1 MTAHPAD
8 QATPQATDLS
18 RRFGRLPADKR
29 RIFLD
34 ALASRGIDFA
44 RLPIVAREEDTGPER
59 VAPLSYAQERL
70 WLIGRM
76 GGDAA
81 LLHIAGGLD
90 LVGPLDG
97 DALTRAFEALVA
109 RHPALRTGF
118 RAGESD
124 GVEAVTLAVVAASL
138 RRVSLET
145 SDRDIAE
152 ERLAALSRE
161 EARRPFDL
169 AAPPLFRAVLVRM
182 EPERHVLLLT
192 MHHLVSDGR
201 SVEILLAELMHVYA
215 AGEAAGP
222 PALPIAYADYARWQ
236 RDWLEAGELD
246 RQLSWWRERLGAT
259 ETVIPLPTD
268 RPRPAV
274 QSFRGAAVDFT
285 LDADVATGLEALAR
299 QAGATSA
306 MVLLA
311 ILSLVLRR
319 YTGEADLRIG
329 IPVAN
334 RNRPETEGLVG
345 LFVNTLA
352 IRVIVDPGAS
362 VLDHVRAVRDAMV
375 DAQGHQDLPFER
387 LVEALQTRRTVSH
400 TPVVQVMHSHRVEGP
415 GRFEIGDL
423 TVSPFGR
430 GTGNVQFDLVLETV
444 TEARGALR
452 GSFGYA
458 RDLFQRDT
466 MERMRDGF
474 LTLLRGAVEE
484 PGRRVDALPL
494 VPFEALSDL
503 SAPYADGMPLSEG
516 LVPELIGEAALAD
529 PDAPAV
535 VCGPRTTTFGELDR
549 AANRLAHRLIREGI
563 GPETVVAVALPRGP
577 DQIAAFLAILRAGG
591 AFLPLDPAQPT
602 ARLTALV
609 EDAGARLLLARGST
623 LDGLS
628 RAGPG
633 GLARLDPSNLDLA
646 SEPESAP
653 SRTAHPDQLAYV
665 IYTSGSTGRPKG
677 VAVAHGPLARH
688 VRATGAVYGTNR
700 QTRELH
706 VLSMSFDGA
715 QERWMVPLAFG
726 GCVVLKPDGLWTPR
740 EALDA
745 MERHGVTHAG
755 FPTAYMHQLALEA
768 ASGPRPRRRSYSFG
782 GEALSRESF
791 ALIGRAL
798 DPTLLINGY
807 GPTETVIS
815 PLVWRARAGDAVE
828 GAYAPIGR
836 AVGDRRAYI
845 LDAALQPVPVGVT
858 GELHLGGDALA
869 RGYLSQAGQ
878 TADRF
883 IPDPFPELSG
893 REGGRLYRTGDLGRW
908 RADGTVEYLGRADA
922 QVKLRGFRIEL
933 GEVEAALL
941 AQEIVAGAA
950 AGLRQGPA
958 GPMLV
963 AYVVTAAGAE
973 FDPAALR
980 ADLARRLPDY
990 MVPSR
995 IVALDR
1001 LPLTP
1006 NGKLDRAALP
1016 EPAPLAEGLSG
1027 PSRPLT
1033 ATETV
1038 VADIWAKALGLPAI
1052 PPDRNFFE
1060 AGANSLTA
1068 LRVLTALGTAFPE
1081 RSPTIADIFNNQSV
1095 ETLAAALTADAVGT
1109 AQVVRLRT
1117 TGDRP
1122 MLYCF
1127 PGLMVNTREYAPLVR
1142 RLGPDQ
1148 PVTGFVCY
1156 SLTDAR
1162 KSVVSVEDIAA
1173 RYAEIIEKESAGRPC
1188 TMLGWS
1194 WGGVL
1199 AYEAAR
1205 MLGSRVDLGF
1215 VGMLDVCDI
1224 DVSFAVGALP
1234 VLTPEHRRHLQ
1245 ENVASW
1251 LERSPMRADWEDL
1264 FRRMDPELHE
1274 QFLAYVAAAPDPLP
1288 LDGPGVGSKEY
1299 ELWTFV
1305 DNTLLY
1311 RRYRADKFDCPI
1323 RVWLAGRSVE
1333 RGLNHV
1339 DWGRYS
1345 NRVEQVT
1352 VIPDVTHREIV
1363 DSTMFHDSF
1372 AASL

>member
-44 RLPIVAREEDTGPER
+44 RLPIVAREEDAGPER

-97 DALTRAFEALVA
+97 DALARAFEALVA

-124 GVEAVTLAVVAASL
+124 GVEAITLAVVAANL
-138 RRVSLET
+138 RQVSLET
-145 SDRDIAE
+145 SDRDTAE
-152 ERLAALSRE
+152 ERLASLSRE

-201 SVEILLAELMHVYA
+201 SVEILLAELMRVYA
-215 AGEAAGP
+215 AGEAAGL

-246 RQLSWWRERLGAT
+246 RQLSWWRDRLGTT

-503 SAPYADGMPLSEG
+503 SAPYADGMPLSEA
-516 LVPELIGEAALAD
+516 LVPGLIGEAALAA

-549 AANRLAHRLIREGI
+549 AANRLAHRLMREGV

-609 EDAGARLLLARGST
+609 EDAGARLLLA
-623 LDGLS
+623 
-628 RAGPG
+628 
-633 GLARLDPSNLDLA
+633 
-646 SEPESAP
+646 
-653 SRTAHPDQLAYV
+653 
-665 IYTSGSTGRPKG
+665 
-677 VAVAHGPLARH
+677 
-688 VRATGAVYGTNR
+688 
-700 QTRELH
+700 
-706 VLSMSFDGA
+706 
-715 QERWMVPLAFG
+715 
-726 GCVVLKPDGLWTPR
+726 
-740 EALDA
+740 
-745 MERHGVTHAG
+745 
-755 FPTAYMHQLALEA
+755 
-768 ASGPRPRRRSYSFG
+768 
-782 GEALSRESF
+782 
-791 ALIGRAL
+791 
-798 DPTLLINGY
+798 
-807 GPTETVIS
+807 
-815 PLVWRARAGDAVE
+815 
-828 GAYAPIGR
+828 
-836 AVGDRRAYI
+836 
-845 LDAALQPVPVGVT
+845 
-858 GELHLGGDALA
+858 
-869 RGYLSQAGQ
+869 QA
-878 TADRF
+878 
-883 IPDPFPELSG
+883 
-893 REGGRLYRTGDLGRW
+893 
-908 RADGTVEYLGRADA
+908 
-922 QVKLRGFRIEL
+922 
-933 GEVEAALL
+933 
-941 AQEIVAGAA
+941 
-950 AGLRQGPA
+950 
-958 GPMLV
+958 
-963 AYVVTAAGAE
+963 
-973 FDPAALR
+973 
-980 ADLARRLPDY
+980 
-990 MVPSR
+990 
-995 IVALDR
+995 
-1001 LPLTP
+1001 
-1006 NGKLDRAALP
+1006 
-1016 EPAPLAEGLSG
+1016 
-1027 PSRPLT
+1027 
-1033 ATETV
+1033 
-1038 VADIWAKALGLPAI
+1038 
-1052 PPDRNFFE
+1052 
-1060 AGANSLTA
+1060 
-1068 LRVLTALGTAFPE
+1068 
-1081 RSPTIADIFNNQSV
+1081 
-1095 ETLAAALTADAVGT
+1095 
-1109 AQVVRLRT
+1109 
-1117 TGDRP
+1117 
-1122 MLYCF
+1122 
-1127 PGLMVNTREYAPLVR
+1127 
-1142 RLGPDQ
+1142 
-1148 PVTGFVCY
+1148 
-1156 SLTDAR
+1156 
-1162 KSVVSVEDIAA
+1162 
-1173 RYAEIIEKESAGRPC
+1173 
-1188 TMLGWS
+1188 
-1194 WGGVL
+1194 
-1199 AYEAAR
+1199 
-1205 MLGSRVDLGF
+1205 
-1215 VGMLDVCDI
+1215 
-1224 DVSFAVGALP
+1224 
-1234 VLTPEHRRHLQ
+1234 
-1245 ENVASW
+1245 
-1251 LERSPMRADWEDL
+1251 
-1264 FRRMDPELHE
+1264 
-1274 QFLAYVAAAPDPLP
+1274 
-1288 LDGPGVGSKEY
+1288 
-1299 ELWTFV
+1299 
-1305 DNTLLY
+1305 
-1311 RRYRADKFDCPI
+1311 
-1323 RVWLAGRSVE
+1323 
-1333 RGLNHV
+1333 
-1339 DWGRYS
+1339 
-1345 NRVEQVT
+1345 
-1352 VIPDVTHREIV
+1352 
-1363 DSTMFHDSF
+1363 
-1372 AASL
+1372 

>member
-1 MTAHPAD
+1 MTG
-8 QATPQATDLS
+8 QAADLS
-18 RRFGRLPADKR
+18 RRFARLPTDKR
-29 RIFLD
+29 RVFLD
-34 ALASRGIDFA
+34 ALAARGIDFS
-44 RLPIVAREEDTGPER
+44 RLPIVAGDEEAGGER

-90 LVGPLDG
+90 LAGPLDRG
-97 DALTRAFEALVA
+97 ALARALDALVA

-118 RAGESD
+118 QSGETD
-124 GVEAVTLAVVAASL
+124 EVEAVTAAIVATSL
-138 RRVSLET
+138 REVSLEAE
-145 SDRDIAE
+145 DRTLAE
-152 ERLAALSRE
+152 ERVASLSRE

-169 AAPPLFRAVLVRM
+169 AAPPLLRAVLVRM
-182 EPERHVLLLT
+182 EAERHVLLLT

-201 SVEILLAELMHVYA
+201 SVEILLADLMRLYA
-215 AGEAAGP
+215 AGEESGLP
-222 PALPIAYADYARWQ
+222 PLPIAYADYARWQ
-236 RDWLEAGELD
+236 RDWLEAGELE
-246 RQLSWWRERLGAT
+246 RQLGWWRDRLGAA
-259 ETVIPLPTD
+259 ESVIPLPTD

-274 QSFRGAAVDFT
+274 QSFRGAAVDFAV
-285 LDADVATGLEALAR
+285 DADVAARLEILAR
-299 QAGATSA
+299 QAGATTA

-329 IPVAN
+329 VPVAN

-352 IRVIVDPGAS
+352 IRVVVDPGAS
-362 VLDHVRAVRDAMV
+362 VLDHVRVVRDAMV

-415 GRFEIGDL
+415 SRFTVGDL
-423 TVSPFGR
+423 VVSPFGR

-444 TEARGALR
+444 AEAGGALR

-484 PGRRVDALPL
+484 TGRRVDALPL
-494 VPFEALSDL
+494 VPASSLAALS
-503 SAPYADGMPLSEG
+503 SPYADGMPLSEA
-516 LVPELIGEAALAD
+516 LVPALIGEAAQAD

-535 VCGPRTTTFGELDR
+535 ICGPRTTTFGELDR

-563 GPETVVAVALPRGP
+563 GPEAVVAVALPRGP

-591 AFLPLDPAQPT
+591 AFLPLDPAQPR
-602 ARLTALV
+602 ARLAALLR
-609 EDAGARLLLARGST
+609 DAGARLLLVQGTA
-623 LDGLS
+623 LDGLA
-628 RAGPG
+628 REAGMG
-633 GLARLDPSNLDLA
+633 EGATLDPSALDLS
-646 SEPESAP
+646 SEPETAP
-653 SRTAHPDQLAYV
+653 SRLPHPEQLAYV
-665 IYTSGSTGRPKG
+665 IYTSGSTGTPKG

-688 VRATGAVYGTNR
+688 VRATGAVYGTSR
-700 QTRELH
+700 ETRELH

-745 MERHGVTHAG
+745 MERHRVTHAG

-768 ASGPRPRRRSYSFG
+768 ASGPRPSRRSYAFG

-791 ALIGRAL
+791 GLIGRAL

-858 GELHLGGDALA
+858 GELHLGGDGLA
-869 RGYLSQAGQ
+869 RGYLGRAGQ

-883 IPDPFPELSG
+883 IPDPFPDLSG
-893 REGGRLYRTGDLGRW
+893 RVGGRLYRTGDLARW

-941 AQEIVAGAA
+941 AQETVAGAA
-950 AGLRQGPA
+950 AALRQGPA
-958 GPMLV
+958 GPLLV
-963 AYVVTAAGAE
+963 AYAVAAAGAVL
-973 FDPAALR
+973 DASALR

-995 IVALDR
+995 IVALER

-1016 EPAPLAEGLSG
+1016 EPAPLAATASG
-1027 PSRPLT
+1027 ASRPLT
-1033 ATETV
+1033 PTETV
-1038 VADIWAKALGLPAI
+1038 VADIWASALGLPAI
-1052 PPDRNFFE
+1052 PPDQNFFE

-1068 LRVLTALGTAFPE
+1068 LRVLTALGAAFPD

-1109 AQVVRLRT
+1109 AQVVRLRA

-1173 RYAEIIEKESAGRPC
+1173 RYAEIIERESAGRPC
-1188 TMLGWS
+1188 AMLGWS

-1205 MLGSRVDLGF
+1205 MLGSRIDLSF

-1245 ENVASW
+1245 DGVASW

-1264 FRRMDPELHE
+1264 FRRMDPELTE

-1311 RRYRADKFDCPI
+1311 RRYRAEGFDCPI

-1339 DWGRYS
+1339 EWSRYS
-1345 NRVEQVT
+1345 RRVEQVT

-1363 DSTMFHDSF
+1363 DSPAFHDSF
-1372 AASL
+1372 AAAL

>member
-1 MTAHPAD
+1 MSG
-8 QATPQATDLS
+8 QAADLS
-18 RRFGRLPADKR
+18 RRFARLAPDKR
-29 RIFLD
+29 RVFLD
-34 ALASRGIDFA
+34 ALAARGIDFL
-44 RLPIVAREEDTGPER
+44 RLPIVAGDEDAGGER

-81 LLHIAGGLD
+81 LLHIAGGLA
-90 LVGPLDG
+90 LSGALDR
-97 DALTRAFEALVA
+97 DALARALDALVA

-118 RAGESD
+118 RAGETD
-124 GVEAVTLAVVAASL
+124 EVEAVTASFVAASL
-138 RRVSLET
+138 REVSLEAE
-145 SDRDIAE
+145 DRALAE
-152 ERLAALSRE
+152 ERLASLSRE

-182 EPERHVLLLT
+182 EAERHVLLLT

-201 SVEILLAELMHVYA
+201 SVEILLADLMRLYA
-215 AGEAAGP
+215 AGESSGLP
-222 PALPIAYADYARWQ
+222 PLPIAYADYARWQ
-236 RDWLEAGELD
+236 RDWLEAGELE
-246 RQLSWWRERLGAT
+246 RQLGWWRDRLGAT
-259 ETVIPLPTD
+259 ESVIPLPAD

-274 QSFRGAAVDFT
+274 QSFRGAAVDFAV
-285 LDADVATGLEALAR
+285 DADIAARLESLAR
-299 QAGATSA
+299 QAGATTA

-329 IPVAN
+329 VPVAN
-334 RNRPETEGLVG
+334 RNRPETEALVG

-352 IRVIVDPGAS
+352 IRVVVDPAAS

-415 GRFEIGDL
+415 SRFNVGDL
-423 TVSPFGR
+423 VVSPFGR

-444 TEARGALR
+444 AEAGGALR
-452 GSFGYA
+452 GAFGYA

-484 PGRRVDALPL
+484 TGRRVDTLPL
-494 VPFEALSDL
+494 VPAASLASLS
-503 SAPYADGMPLSEG
+503 SPYADGMPLSEA
-516 LVPELIGEAALAD
+516 LVPALIGAAAQAD

-535 VCGPRTTTFGELDR
+535 ICGPRTTTFGELDR
-549 AANRLAHRLIREGI
+549 AANRLAHRLIRDGI
-563 GPETVVAVALPRGP
+563 GPEAVVAVALPRGP

-591 AFLPLDPAQPT
+591 AFLPLDPAQPR
-602 ARLTALV
+602 ARLAALLR
-609 EDAGARLLLARGST
+609 DAGARLLLVQGSA
-623 LDGLS
+623 LDGLAQE
-628 RAGPG
+628 AGMG
-633 GLARLDPSNLDLA
+633 EASSLDPSALDLA
-646 SEPESAP
+646 SEPETAP
-653 SRTAHPDQLAYV
+653 SPAAHPGQLAYV
-665 IYTSGSTGRPKG
+665 IYTSGSTGTPKG

-768 ASGPRPRRRSYSFG
+768 ASGPRPSRRSYAFG

-858 GELHLGGDALA
+858 GELHLGGDGLA
-869 RGYLSQAGQ
+869 RGYLGRAGQ

-883 IPDPFPELSG
+883 IPDPFPDLSG
-893 REGGRLYRTGDLGRW
+893 REGGRLYRTGDLARW

-950 AGLRQGPA
+950 AALRQGPA
-958 GPMLV
+958 GPLLV

-973 FDPAALR
+973 LDASALR

-1016 EPAPLAEGLSG
+1016 EPAPLVEATGG

-1033 ATETV
+1033 PTETV
-1038 VADIWAKALGLPAI
+1038 VAEIWAKALGLPAI

-1068 LRVLTALGTAFPE
+1068 LRVLTALGAAFPE

-1109 AQVVRLRT
+1109 AQVVRLRA

-1205 MLGSRVDLGF
+1205 MLGSRIDLSF

-1234 VLTPEHRRHLQ
+1234 VLTPEQRRRLQ

-1311 RRYRADKFDCPI
+1311 RRYRADRFDCPI
-1323 RVWLAGRSVE
+1323 RVWLAGKSVE